1 MLARHECRH
10 PDPVTTPRNARA
22 FPRWLAIALCITGL
36 VAMLALAWWAYHP
49 GLPGDFLFDDF
60 ANLPAL
66 GATGPVDTWATFWRY
81 ITSGDADPTGRPLT
95 LLTFLIDARNWPAS
109 PYPFKVTNV
118 ILHLVNGVLLAWV
131 LWWLGKMLSPSPSG
145 RRRPQ
150 AERAALPAGAGED
163 PDASY
168 AEHRA
173 SVVPSPGATR
183 HPLPEGEGSSGAA
196 ALDNQGIALAALF
209 GAGAWL
215 LHPLFV
221 SATLYIVQREA
232 MLPATFM
239 LTGMLGWMASRDA
252 LARGHLKRALVGM
265 ALSAWLCTA
274 LAVLSKA
281 NGALLPLLLLLV
293 EWIVL
298 ARRPLPDATAQH
310 RHRRAVTVFLI
321 VPSALV
327 IAYLLYLLPGAIHDA
342 SAVRGWTVGQ
352 RLLTEPRVMTDY
364 LRLLFIPHAYSSG
377 LFNDSFP
384 ASTGWLHPASTIFCV
399 VLILALIGAGFAL
412 RKKHPAIA
420 LALLFYFTAQLM
432 ESGWIPLE
440 LYYEHRNY
448 LPSML
453 LFWPIGIGLTRPG
466 LLRGARIAC
475 ATGLLL
481 ALAVLTWQRANLWGD
496 GFRQAQIWAAIN
508 PESPRAQTNAALYD
522 LAHDRPRLAAAR
534 LQLALTRH
542 PGSVQI
548 PVNLV
553 TAECRL
559 GSVDPDILAAAR
571 RAMAD
576 TGGGGT
582 VSFHWFNQT
591 LEMVRASNC
600 RGLDFAMLQSMLDAA
615 RSNPHWRKRPGLQQ
629 DLDHLQGELDLAA
642 GKPAQALA
650 AFDRALAV
658 WPRPEV
664 ALQQAAYL
672 GSHGFPREGL
682 QHLDYST
689 TLPPGPRPGFG
700 MPRIHAWVLR
710 EQGWWR
716 NETARLRT
724 TLESDAAVKHDEG
737 VSN

>member
-1 MLARHECRH
+1 MLARDERRH
-10 PDPVTTPRNARA
+10 RYPVTAPKSARH
-22 FPRWLAIALCITGL
+22 FPRWLPIALCVTGL
-36 VAMLALAWWAYHP
+36 VTILALAWWAYHP
-49 GLPGDFLFDDF
+49 GLSGDFLFDDF

-66 GATGPVDTWATFWRY
+66 GATGPVDNWATFWRY

-118 ILHLVNGVLLAWV
+118 ILHLLNGALLAWV
-131 LWWLGKMLSPSPSG
+131 LWWVGVVLRAG
-145 RRRPQ
+145 RSRVTYGP
-150 AERAALPAGAGED
+150 
-163 PDASY
+163 
-168 AEHRA
+168 
-173 SVVPSPGATR
+173 VIPG
-183 HPLPEGEGSSGAA
+183 HPEGVNPESVSAPFKTDSGFRPTAGPGMTRDSSTAPGK
-196 ALDNQGIALAALF
+196 ALDRRGIALAALF

-239 LTGMLGWMASRDA
+239 LIGMLGWMASREA
-252 LARGHLKRALVGM
+252 LARSHVKRALAGM
-265 ALSAWLCTA
+265 AVSAWLCTA

-298 ARRPLPDATAQH
+298 ARRPLPDAMAQR

-321 VPSALV
+321 APSAV
-327 IAYLLYLLPGAIHDA
+327 VVAYLLFLLLGATHGA

-364 LRLLFIPHAYSSG
+364 LRVLFIPHAHSSG
-377 LFNDSFP
+377 LFNDAFP
-384 ASTGWLHPASTIFCV
+384 ASTGWLHPASTILCV
-399 VLILALIGAGFAL
+399 MLILALIGAGFAL

-420 LALLFYFTAQLM
+420 LALLFYFAAQLM

-448 LPSML
+448 LPAML

-571 RAMAD
+571 HAMAH

-582 VSFHWFNQT
+582 VSFHWFNQA
-591 LEMVRASNC
+591 LGMVRAGNC
-600 RGLDFAMLQSMLDAA
+600 RGLDFAVLQSMLDAA

-682 QHLDYST
+682 QHLDYSA
-689 TLPPGPRPGFG
+689 TLPPGPKPGFG

-724 TLESDAAVKHDEG
+724 TLESDAVAKHDQG
-737 VSN
+737 ASN